1 MTTNIKTIIWS
12 NYNLNLDEDWEDFLN
27 EVYPEITDEYEKYNI
42 IADENDRYLED
53 EIDNLD
59 YALPTEIII
68 IGNLGLWN
76 GRVPYAY
83 KETKNKNLKD
93 CLRFENGCDYAEW
106 YVDNKNNLRSKQSH
120 HDGTNY
126 YLYRMWKEGLSDT
139 QKENFL
145 NKIYTRQVT
154 SKDIT
159 RYTKSLGK
167 IVCDIY
173 GIK

>member
-1 MTTNIKTIIWS
+1 MKGIKSVIWS
-12 NYNLNLDEDWEDFLN
+12 NYNHNLEDWEDYL
-27 EVYPEITDEYEKYNI
+27 EDAYPEVTDEYEKYHI
-42 IADENDRYLED
+42 IEEANNRLLED

-59 YALPTEIII
+59 YPLPTEIII
-68 IGNLGLWN
+68 IGNLGLWD
-76 GRVPYAY
+76 GRVPCAY
-83 KETKNKNLKD
+83 KETKYKNLKD
-93 CLRFENGCDYAEW
+93 CLRFEDGCDYAAW
-106 YVDNKNNLRSKQSH
+106 YIDDKNNLRGKQSH

-126 YLYRMWKEGLSDT
+126 YLYRMWKENLSDT

-145 NKIYTRQVT
+145 NKIFNRQVT

-167 IVCDIY
+167 IVCKIY

>member
-1 MTTNIKTIIWS
+1 MKGIKSVIWS
-12 NYNLNLDEDWEDFLN
+12 NYDLHLEDWEDFLN
-27 EVYPEITDEYEKYNI
+27 EAYPEVTDEYEKYNI
-42 IADENDRYLED
+42 IAEENDGYLED
-53 EIDNLD
+53 EIANLD
-59 YALPTEIII
+59 YPLPTEIII

-76 GRVPYAY
+76 GRVPCAY
-83 KETKNKNLKD
+83 KETKYKNLKD
-93 CLRFENGCDYAEW
+93 CLHFEDGCDYATW

-126 YLYRMWKEGLSDT
+126 YLYRMWKEGLTDT

>member
-1 MTTNIKTIIWS
+1 M
-12 NYNLNLDEDWEDFLN
+12 
-27 EVYPEITDEYEKYNI
+27 
-42 IADENDRYLED
+42 
-53 EIDNLD
+53 
-59 YALPTEIII
+59 
-68 IGNLGLWN
+68 
-76 GRVPYAY
+76 
-83 KETKNKNLKD
+83 KD
-93 CLRFENGCDYAEW
+93 CLHFEDGCDYAEW
-106 YVDNKNNLRSKQSH
+106 YVDKKNNLRSKQTH
-120 HDGTNY
+120 HDGTNH

-154 SKDIT
+154 NKDIT

>member
-1 MTTNIKTIIWS
+1 MKGIKSIIWS
-12 NYNLNLDEDWEDFLN
+12 NYNLNLENWEDFLN
-27 EVYPEITDEYEKYNI
+27 EAYPEVTDEYEKYNI
-42 IADENDRYLED
+42 IADENNRYLED

-59 YALPTEIII
+59 YPLPTEIII

-76 GRVPYAY
+76 RRIPYAY
-83 KETKNKNLKD
+83 KETKYKNLKD
-93 CLRFENGCDYAEW
+93 CLRFEDGCDYAAW
-106 YVDNKNNLRSKQSH
+106 YIDDKNNLRGKQSH

-126 YLYRMWKEGLSDT
+126 YLYRMWKENLSDT

-145 NKIYTRQVT
+145 NKIFNRQVT

-167 IVCDIY
+167 IVCNIY

>member
-1 MTTNIKTIIWS
+1 MVTNIKSVIWS
-12 NYNLNLDEDWEDFLN
+12 NYNYNLEDWEDFLN
-27 EVYPEITDEYEKYNI
+27 EAYPEVTDENEKYII
-42 IADENDRYLED
+42 IADENNRYLED
-53 EIDNLD
+53 EIGNLD
-59 YALPTEIII
+59 YSLPTEIII
-68 IGNLGLWN
+68 IGSLGLWN
-76 GRVPYAY
+76 RRIPYAY
-83 KETKNKNLKD
+83 KETRYKNLKD
-93 CLRFENGCDYAEW
+93 CLHFEDSCEYAEW
-106 YVDNKNNLRSKQSH
+106 YVDKKNNLCSKQSH

-126 YLYRMWKEGLSDT
+126 YLYRMWKEGLTDT

>member
-1 MTTNIKTIIWS
+1 MKEIKSVIWS
-12 NYNLNLDEDWEDFLN
+12 NYDLHLEDWEDFLN
-27 EVYPEITDEYEKYNI
+27 EVYPEVTDEYEKYNI
-42 IADENDRYLED
+42 IADENNRYLED
-53 EIDNLD
+53 EIYSLD
-59 YALPTEIII
+59 YPLPTEIII

-83 KETKNKNLKD
+83 KETKYKNLKD
-93 CLRFENGCDYAEW
+93 CFRFEDSCDYAAW
-106 YVDNKNNLRSKQSH
+106 YIDDKNNLRGKQSH

-126 YLYRMWKEGLSDT
+126 YLYRMRKENLSDT

-145 NKIYTRQVT
+145 NKIFNRQVT

-159 RYTKSLGK
+159 RYTKSLDK